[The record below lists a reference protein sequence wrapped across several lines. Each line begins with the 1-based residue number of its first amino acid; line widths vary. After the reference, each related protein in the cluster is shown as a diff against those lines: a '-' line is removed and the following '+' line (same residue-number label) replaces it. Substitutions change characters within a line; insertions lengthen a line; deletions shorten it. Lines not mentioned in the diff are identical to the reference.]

1 MYAVAFAR
9 CRDTIT
15 WQRFHPRCW
24 LPFVHRTFKTLLL
37 QCKVVVELFLS
48 NMFRCW
54 ILTQSL
60 VVHIWPNEKKR
71 HEPVL
76 SVSFPFHPLLQTRIQ
91 SSRTLLGT
99 SSRSFSPPPPRPPA
113 RPPSAIS
120 IAGHIVY
127 DVSGADYIWQAD
139 QWQK

>member
-1 MYAVAFAR
+1 MYAVAFAQ

-15 WQRFHPRCW
+15 WQTFHPRCW
-24 LPFVHRTFKTLLL
+24 LPFVHHALKTFLLK
-37 QCKVVVELFLS
+37 CKVVESGAISQQHVQVIGYLPSHLLS
-48 NMFRCW
+48 TYGQTRRKDMS
-54 ILTQSL
+54 Q
-60 VVHIWPNEKKR
+60 
-71 HEPVL
+71 
-76 SVSFPFHPLLQTRIQ
+76 SFPYHSPFIHFFKLGFRAREHFLAPVQGSFHPC
-91 SSRTLLGT
+91 
-99 SSRSFSPPPPRPPA
+99 PPA